1 MNNNLMNGYSAGNLK
16 SNVYASVIDISNNKL
31 PAAVGPVLI
40 DDLLKNWAANPR
52 SGVTVNLLGNSVNG
66 SGLTEASSR
75 NDGTEGASSTA
86 TKLDTLRQK
95 GWTILMDQG

>member
-52 SGVTVNLLGNSVNG
+52 SGVTVNLLGNLIG
-66 SGLTEASSR
+66 
-75 NDGTEGASSTA
+75 
-86 TKLDTLRQK
+86 K
-95 GWTILMDQG
+95 